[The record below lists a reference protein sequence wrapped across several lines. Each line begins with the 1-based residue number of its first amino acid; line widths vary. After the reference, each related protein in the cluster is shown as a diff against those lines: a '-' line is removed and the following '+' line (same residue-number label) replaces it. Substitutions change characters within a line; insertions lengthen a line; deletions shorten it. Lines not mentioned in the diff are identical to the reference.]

1 MKQHKKMASSRTL
14 YIKFLTGDDDVVKNY
29 EKAIEKRR
37 ENKGCYQENG
47 MSLLASI
54 GHLDSGFDIF
64 TPKKILC
71 KAHTTTKIPLGIACA
86 CYDSSREIPYGY
98 YLYPRSSLS
107 KTPLRLA
114 NSVGIIDSGYR
125 GELVAMVD
133 NIRDFDY
140 VIEKNQRLFQ
150 ICSGDLFPFQGIKIV
165 SELNDTQRGG
175 GGFGSTGI

>member
-1 MKQHKKMASSRTL
+1 MASLRTL
-14 YIKFLTGDDDVVKNY
+14 YLKNLTDDDKLVKNY
-29 EKAIEKRR
+29 NGAIEKRR
-37 ENKGCYQENG
+37 ENKKSFCKDGI
-47 MSLLASI
+47 SLLDSI

-71 KAHTTTKIPLGIACA
+71 KAHTTTKVPLGIACA
-86 CYDSSREIPYGY
+86 CYDSSVKISYGY

-133 NIRDFDY
+133 NIGDFDY

-150 ICSGDLFPFQGIKIV
+150 ICSGDLFPFESIKIV
-165 SELNDTQRGG
+165 SELSHTQREDGA
-175 GGFGSTGI
+175 FGSTGI

>member
-1 MKQHKKMASSRTL
+1 MASSRIL
-14 YIKFLTGDDDVVKNY
+14 YVKFLTEDDSVVKNY

-37 ENKGCYQENG
+37 ENKSCYQENG
-47 MSLLASI
+47 VSVLASI

-71 KAHTTTKIPLGIACA
+71 KAHTTTKVPLGIACA
-86 CYDSSREIPYGY
+86 CYDSSVKISYGY

-133 NIRDFDY
+133 NIGNFDY

-150 ICSGDLFPFQGIKIV
+150 ICSGDLFPFESIKIV
-165 SELNDTQRGG
+165 SELSHTQREDGA
-175 GGFGSTGI
+175 FGSTGI